1 LTIVEGTVDL
11 TKGPISLCVIN
22 PNDEEIIV
30 RAGQIIASLTQ
41 MDRAVVTERLQ
52 YTSIKENEGNTTLP
66 SSLFNIVT
74 LQGQPLFTE
83 DEQTEMYNLFG
94 ICNQVAPICE
104 SMDRSGCSSD
114 LSSDDSMDEVVCP
127 DYKREIEQLHEI
139 LPETLVNLL
148 VGNFK

>member
-11 TKGPISLCVIN
+11 SKGPISLCVIN

-30 RAGQIIASLTQ
+30 RAGQIIASLIQ
-41 MDRAVVTERLQ
+41 MDKAVVTERLQ
-52 YTSIKENEGNTTLP
+52 LTSANENKPQTKGDTTLP

-94 ICNQVAPICE
+94 ICNQVEPICE
-104 SMDRSGCSSD
+104 SMDTPR
-114 LSSDDSMDEVVCP
+114 LW
-127 DYKREIEQLHEI
+127 
-139 LPETLVNLL
+139 
-148 VGNFK
+148 